1 MEMLEARFGKIEPAP
16 DGGEGRIKIS
26 VAGRPNV
33 GKSSIANRMLGE
45 ERMIVSQVA
54 GTTRDSVKLDI
65 DAVSKKGVEMKFRL
79 FDTAGLKL
87 NRKTNSS
94 LDYLSSVR
102 TRKAIGG
109 SDVVFLVLDA
119 MEGVADLDKRLAGEI
134 VEAGAAAIIVVNK
147 WDYAAETF
155 KSAPL
160 RGYENLAAFKKGFEE
175 AVRRAHEGTR
185 RRDDSRDGVREN
197 AQKKRFGVRQ
207 ISVPEPPCLA
217 VAAAA
222 RGVARGDRDSARIQI
237 HWR

>member
-1 MEMLEARFGKIEPAP
+1 
-16 DGGEGRIKIS
+16 
-26 VAGRPNV
+26 
-33 GKSSIANRMLGE
+33 
-45 ERMIVSQVA
+45 
-54 GTTRDSVKLDI
+54 
-65 DAVSKKGVEMKFRL
+65 MKFRL

-160 RGYENLAAFKKGFEE
+160 RGYENLAAFK
-175 AVRRAHEGTR
+175 R
-185 RRDDSRDGVREN
+185 DSRL
-197 AQKKRFGVRQ
+197 
-207 ISVPEPPCLA
+207 PC
-217 VAAAA
+217 AA
-222 RGVARGDRDSARIQI
+222 RFRTSPTRPCTSFPQRRI
-237 HWR
+237 RA